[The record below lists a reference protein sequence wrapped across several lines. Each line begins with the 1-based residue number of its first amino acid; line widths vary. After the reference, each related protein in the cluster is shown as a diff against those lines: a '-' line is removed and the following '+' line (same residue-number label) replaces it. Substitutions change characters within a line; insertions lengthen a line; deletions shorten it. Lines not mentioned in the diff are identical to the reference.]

1 MVNPR
6 LDRLPGNPF
15 ARLRALLDG
24 VDPPA
29 RVETLA
35 LSVGEPQHGPPPM
48 LAETLAANAH
58 LWGRYPPIGGTPG
71 FRDAVASW
79 LARRYGLADGAIDP
93 ATQILPV
100 AGRNTASA
108 PAMAADP
115 AYTW

>member
-1 MVNPR
+1 
-6 LDRLPGNPF
+6 
-15 ARLRALLDG
+15 
-24 VDPPA
+24 
-29 RVETLA
+29 
-35 LSVGEPQHGPPPM
+35 M

-100 AGRNTASA
+100 AGTREALFLAASLA
-108 PAMAADP
+108 LPDHFFHCFWP
-115 AYTW
+115 PFPSQTLITHLLLILPVDISH